1 MAESTAMVQQPQGAM
16 MTPAAV
22 QQVQF
27 TPEQVELIKNQILK
41 GGSDDE
47 LKVFLY
53 QCSRTGLDPFT
64 RQIFGIKRWD
74 DDAKRECLGVQVS
87 IDGLRLIAE
96 RTGKYRGQTPTQWC
110 GADGEW
116 RDVWISDQPPAA
128 ARVGVFKTGFTEPLY
143 RVARFSSYAA
153 KKKDGSLTRMWKTM
167 GDVMIAKCAEALA
180 LRTAFPHELSGL
192 YSDDE
197 MQQSQVESP
206 QNQSDS
212 HTENHKKSNG
222 SANGQPQNQRSA
234 PTEPMMKNDQEKI
247 IRALLKDAH
256 LKKEEIDRVNGDL
269 QKGMT
274 EKVAGEC
281 IAWLKTN
288 IQNRRPEASD
298 MLRAEIKKLA
308 QDEVITS
315 EERTAIEFELL
326 LPISNKRANAW
337 ITKLNEIIAERTF
350 TPDDDSSDEGDDVGD
365 GVDDSNDSL
374 LPEGMR

>member
-1 MAESTAMVQQPQGAM
+1 MAESTAMVHQQQGAM
-16 MTPAAV
+16 MTPTAV

-74 DDAKRECLGVQVS
+74 DDAKRETLGVQVS

-110 GADGEW
+110 GSDGEW
-116 RDVWISDQPPAA
+116 KDVWLSEEPPSAA
-128 ARVGVFKTGFTEPLY
+128 KVGVFKAGFTEPLY
-143 RVARFSSYAA
+143 RVSRFSSYAV
-153 KKKDGSLTRMWKTM
+153 KKKDGSLARMWKTM

-197 MQQSQVESP
+197 MQQSQGDGP
-206 QNQSDS
+206 QNQSDLRPEEQKRTDGS
-212 HTENHKKSNG
+212 GNG
-222 SANGQPQNQRSA
+222 KQQKQRPPSK
-234 PTEPMMKNDQEKI
+234 EPGIKDDQEKMI
-247 IRALLKDAH
+247 HALLKDAH
-256 LKKEEIDRVNGDL
+256 LKKDEVDRVTGDL
-269 QKGMT
+269 QKGLT

-281 IAWLKTN
+281 INWLKGN
-288 IQNRRPEASD
+288 IQSRRPEAND
-298 MLRAEIKKLA
+298 MLREEIKKLSG
-308 QDEVITS
+308 DEVITPD
-315 EERTAIEFELL
+315 ERVAIELELA
-326 LPISNKRANAW
+326 LPLSTKRANAW
-337 ITKLNEIIAERTF
+337 ITKLNEIIAERTL
-350 TPDDDSSDEGDDVGD
+350 THDDDDASGEDFATVND
-365 GVDDSNDSL
+365 DSL